1 MASCEVARSTGWQ
14 VYFVLLLGVRY
25 LNICCCHFVVLKVVG
40 LKGGSVVCVSSWS
53 IASGVLAVALL
64 LLSSSIQVLRLSSGQ
79 WDWLHSLCLPHWMRL
94 YYKGA
99 FNVVYGI

>member
-1 MASCEVARSTGWQ
+1 MASCEVARSNGWQ
-14 VYFVLLLGVRY
+14 VYFVLLLGFRY
-25 LNICCCHFVVLKVVG
+25 LNICCCHLVVLEVVG
-40 LKGGSVVCVSSWS
+40 LKGSVVCVPNWS
-53 IASGVLAVALL
+53 IVSGAFAAALL

-79 WDWLHSLCLPHWMRL
+79 WDWLHSLCLPHWMPL